1 MYPSIICFAVS
12 PSVLTYL
19 ALQSPGLDAVE
30 FTHVYSFGSWLLL
43 HDSNIVVTFC
53 SNESSQILMIQ
64 CIVNFATGSQV
75 LSSIWYSCFLW
86 FQMSPYSKSFFRVVI
101 ALLSPSPSP
110 SPSLSPPLLLC
121 FIQNGHAFCGHRSRV
136 SNLSSVQSLPLLIF
150 IICWCIQL
158 DVIKI
163 NLFFCK
169 FAERSLGLRVSWLQC
184 WDSVFS
190 SSWVC

>member
-1 MYPSIICFAVS
+1 MNGTWFQLCCWLSLSGCLGMYPSIIRFAVS

-53 SNESSQILMIQ
+53 SNESSQTLMIQ
-64 CIVNFATGSQV
+64 CVVNFAIGSQV

-86 FQMSPYSKSFFRVVI
+86 FQMSPYCKSFFRVVI
-101 ALLSPSPSP
+101 ALLSPSPSA
-110 SPSLSPPLLLC
+110 SLSPPLLLC

-136 SNLSSVQSLPLLIF
+136 SNLSSVPPSIDLHH
-150 IICWCIQL
+150 
-158 DVIKI
+158 
-163 NLFFCK
+163 
-169 FAERSLGLRVSWLQC
+169 WLVYTTRC
-184 WDSVFS
+184 DKN
-190 SSWVC
+190 